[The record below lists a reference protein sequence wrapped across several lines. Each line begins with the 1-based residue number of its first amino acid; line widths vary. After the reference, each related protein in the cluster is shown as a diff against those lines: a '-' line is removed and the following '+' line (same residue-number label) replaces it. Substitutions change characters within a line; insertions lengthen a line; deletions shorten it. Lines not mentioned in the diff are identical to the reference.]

1 MKTYNYLIVG
11 AGIAGVTAA
20 KEIRKHDKEGSILL
34 LGNEKVRPYFRIQLT
49 AILGDDAPEIPYLD
63 KEGWEEKLAL
73 DVKPGA
79 EVVSVDFDAMT
90 VTLADGE
97 KIQGE
102 KILLANGSHSSVPP
116 FKNNELKGIF
126 TLRNWDDL
134 MTIQSYIKGFE
145 DTKHIA
151 VIGGGLLGLEAANSL
166 KKSGHVVAI
175 INRSEYLLSK
185 QLDREL
191 GMMLNEEMKDLGFM
205 VFTEKSTK
213 AFIGEDDV
221 RGIEFDD
228 GTAADFDMVLISAG
242 VRPNTELFKDTGLEV
257 NKGVIV
263 DSHLMTNK
271 ANVWAAG
278 DVAEVEGRVMGIWP
292 ASRAMGKVAGAN
304 MAGGDGTYE
313 NPKAHTKL
321 DLDTIQIFSAGK
333 IGEGDVYF
341 YDDGDIHHRL
351 YATDGKVTGAVLYG
365 DTSAMGTFRKLVEAH
380 APIEEALDGAY
391 PFKSEKE

>member
-213 AFIGEDDV
+213 AFIGEDEV

-351 YATDGKVTGAVLYG
+351 YAIDGKVTGAVLYG

>member
-34 LGNEKVRPYFRIQLT
+34 LGNEKERPYFRIQLT
-49 AILGDDAPEIPYLD
+49 DLLGDDAPEVPYLD
-63 KEGWEEKLAL
+63 KEGWEEKFAL
-73 DVKPGA
+73 DVNFDA
-79 EVVSVDFDAMT
+79 EVEAVDFDAMT
-90 VTLADGE
+90 VTAAGGE
-97 KIQGE
+97 TIQGE

-213 AFIGEDDV
+213 AFIGEDEV

-263 DSHLMTNK
+263 DSRLMTNK

-292 ASRAMGKVAGAN
+292 ASRTMGKVAGAN
-304 MAGGDGTYE
+304 MAGGDETYE

-321 DLDTIQIFSAGK
+321 DLDTIQVFSAGK

-341 YDDGDIHHRL
+341 YDDGDMHHRL
-351 YATDGKVTGAVLYG
+351 YAKDGRVTGAILYG
-365 DTSAMGTFRKLVEAH
+365 DTKAMTAYRKLVEAH
-380 APIEEALDGAY
+380 APIEEALNGVY
-391 PFKSEKE
+391 PFKAEKE

>member
-49 AILGDDAPEIPYLD
+49 AILGDEAPEIPYLD

-90 VTLADGE
+90 VALADGE

-175 INRSEYLLSK
+175 LNRSEYLLSK
-185 QLDREL
+185 QLAREL

-213 AFIGEDDV
+213 AFIGEDEV

-351 YATDGKVTGAVLYG
+351 YATDGRVTGAVLYG

>member
-73 DVKPGA
+73 DVRPGA

-213 AFIGEDDV
+213 AFIGEDEV

-351 YATDGKVTGAVLYG
+351 YATDGRVTGAVLYG

-380 APIEEALDGAY
+380 APIEEALNGAY

>member
-145 DTKHIA
+145 ETKHIA

-213 AFIGEDDV
+213 AFIGEDEV

-391 PFKSEKE
+391 SFKSEKE

>member
-49 AILGDDAPEIPYLD
+49 AILGDEAPEIPYLD

-90 VTLADGE
+90 VALADGE

-213 AFIGEDDV
+213 AFIGEDEV

-292 ASRAMGKVAGAN
+292 ASHAMGKVAGAN

-351 YATDGKVTGAVLYG
+351 YAIDGKVTGAVLYG

>member
-49 AILGDDAPEIPYLD
+49 AILGDNAPEIPYLD

-191 GMMLNEEMKDLGFM
+191 GMMLNEEMKDLGFI

-213 AFIGEDDV
+213 AFIGEDEV

>member
-63 KEGWEEKLAL
+63 KDGWEEKLAL
-73 DVKPGA
+73 DVKTGA

-166 KKSGHVVAI
+166 KKSGHVVAV

-191 GMMLNEEMKDLGFM
+191 GMMLNEEMKDLGFI

-213 AFIGEDDV
+213 AFIGEDEV

-351 YATDGKVTGAVLYG
+351 YAIDGKVTGAVLYG
-365 DTSAMGTFRKLVEAH
+365 DTSAMGTFRKLVEAY
-380 APIEEALDGAY
+380 APIEEALNGAY
-391 PFKSEKE
+391 SFKSEKE

>member
-292 ASRAMGKVAGAN
+292 ASRAMGKVAGTN

>member
-90 VTLADGE
+90 VTLAGGE

-191 GMMLNEEMKDLGFM
+191 GMMLNGEMKDLGFM

-213 AFIGEDDV
+213 AFIGEDEV

-242 VRPNTELFKDTGLEV
+242 VRPNTELFKDTNLEV

>member
-49 AILGDDAPEIPYLD
+49 ALLGDDAPEIPYLD

-73 DVKPGA
+73 DVKTGA

-213 AFIGEDDV
+213 AFIGEDEV

>member
-73 DVKPGA
+73 DVNFDA

-90 VTLADGE
+90 VTLAGGE
-97 KIQGE
+97 IIQGE

-134 MTIQSYIKGFE
+134 MTIQSHIKSFE

-213 AFIGEDDV
+213 AFIGEDEV

-278 DVAEVEGRVMGIWP
+278 DVVEVEGRVMGIWP

>member
-191 GMMLNEEMKDLGFM
+191 GMMLNEEMKDLGFI

-213 AFIGEDDV
+213 AFIGEDEV

>member
-11 AGIAGVTAA
+11 GGIAGVTAV
-20 KEIRKHDKEGSILL
+20 KEIRKHDKDGSILL

-49 AILGDDAPEIPYLD
+49 ALLGDDAVEVPYLD

-73 DVKPGA
+73 DVDFDA

-90 VTLADGE
+90 VTVAGGE
-97 KIQGE
+97 TIQGE

-116 FKNNELKGIF
+116 FKNKELKGIF

-134 MTIQSYIKGFE
+134 MTIQSFIKGFD
-145 DTKHIA
+145 DTKRIA

-213 AFIGEDDV
+213 AFTGEDAV

-228 GTAADFDMVLISAG
+228 GTATDIDMALISAG

-257 NKGVIV
+257 NKGIV
-263 DSHLMTNK
+263 VDKHLMTNK

-304 MAGGDGTYE
+304 MAGGDETYE

-321 DLDTIQIFSAGK
+321 DLDTIQVFSAGK
-333 IGEGDVYF
+333 IDEGDVYF
-341 YDDGDIHHRL
+341 YDEGDVHHRL
-351 YATDGKVTGAVLYG
+351 YAKDGRVTGAILYG
-365 DTSAMGTFRKLVEAH
+365 DTKAMSTYRKLVEAH
-380 APIEEALDGAY
+380 APIEEALDSKY
-391 PFKSEKE
+391 PFKAEKE

>member
-73 DVKPGA
+73 DVNFDA

-90 VTLADGE
+90 VTLVGGE

-213 AFIGEDDV
+213 AFIGEDEV

-304 MAGGDGTYE
+304 MAGGDETYE

-341 YDDGDIHHRL
+341 YDDGDMHHRL
-351 YATDGKVTGAVLYG
+351 YAQDGKVIGAVLYG
-365 DTSAMGTFRKLVEAH
+365 DTSAMNTYRKLVEAR

>member
-134 MTIQSYIKGFE
+134 MTIQSYIKGFQ

-213 AFIGEDDV
+213 AFIGEDEV

-351 YATDGKVTGAVLYG
+351 YAIDGKVTGAVLYG

-380 APIEEALDGAY
+380 APIEEALNGAY
-391 PFKSEKE
+391 SFKSEKE

>member
-11 AGIAGVTAA
+11 AGIAGVTAT

-73 DVKPGA
+73 DVNFDA

-90 VTLADGE
+90 VTLAGGE
-97 KIQGE
+97 IIQGE

-134 MTIQSYIKGFE
+134 MTIQSYMKGFKG
-145 DTKHIA
+145 TKHIA

-213 AFIGEDDV
+213 AFIGEDEV

-278 DVAEVEGRVMGIWP
+278 DVVEVEGRVMGIWP